1 MDDQDDERHPRQ
13 WRVDPEQTKTIE
25 LDGVEAL
32 NVHLIR
38 GRVDVIGTDD
48 DVTRLEIANVQGVP
62 LGIDYDGHS
71 LNISHPNETNN
82 VNLDLVGGL
91 RSLFHINTSTDGQFS
106 AEVSL
111 LVPRGIRV
119 AISMVGGDTLI
130 SGVTQGASLS
140 TVSGLV
146 IADGITG
153 DLKLNN
159 VSGKVEARNHHG
171 GVTANTV
178 SGEVVLSGELTSV
191 KSHSVSG
198 DQYIDA
204 FGTPR
209 TVECNAVS
217 GNLAI
222 RLDPDLHVIYKV
234 STLSGKALIS
244 GNRFSTRM
252 RNMHYEDGPAGGS
265 STRIVF
271 DAVSGKLKAVRR
283 TQPCHSNNA
292 DSSGGMGSR
301 NDLDDFHGSPDD
313 SESERGEQ

>member
-1 MDDQDDERHPRQ
+1 MDDQDDERRPRQ
-13 WRVDPEQTKTIE
+13 WHVEPEQTKTIE

-48 DVTRLEIANVQGVP
+48 DVTRLEITNVQGVP
-62 LGIDYDGHS
+62 LDVAYDGHT
-71 LNISHPNETNN
+71 LRISHPNETNN

-91 RSLFHINTSTDGQFS
+91 RSLFHLNTSTDGQLS

-159 VSGKVEARNHHG
+159 VSGRVEARNHHG
-171 GVTANTV
+171 GVNANTV

-191 KSHSVSG
+191 KSDSVSG
-198 DQYIDA
+198 DLYIDA
-204 FGTPR
+204 FGAPR
-209 TVECNAVS
+209 TIECDAVS

-222 RLDPDLHVIYKV
+222 RLDPDLHVIYRI

-244 GNRFSTRM
+244 GNRFSSRM
-252 RNMHYEDGPAGGS
+252 KKLHYEDGPVGGP
-265 STRIVF
+265 STRIAF

-283 TQPCHSNNA
+283 TQPYHNDDA
-292 DSSGGMGSR
+292 DPSGGVASR
-301 NDLDDFHGSPDD
+301 NDLDDSYESSDD